1 MWKRESYCLLP
12 LPPPASKGNDSYD
25 IGLVEYEGKLVMTYI
40 NKESDFMKVW
50 TMKSYNGR

>member
-1 MWKRESYCLLP
+1 LLP

-50 TMKSYNGR
+50 TMKSYNER